1 MKDVLYRYDIKYMY
15 SGIRELKLN
24 EYKII
29 KRTRC
34 GVWIN
39 LDYGR
44 KKFVNLTANK
54 KWACE
59 TEEQAK
65 KSFKMRKIRQA
76 EKILSQLGEVKRAL
90 NIAGIEYK
98 IEYDKLTITGGI
110 SQ

>member
-15 SGIRELKLN
+15 SGMRELELN

-34 GVWIN
+34 GVWIY

-76 EKILSQLGEVKRAL
+76 ERILEQLDEVKIAL
-90 NIAGIEYK
+90 NMAGIKYK
-98 IEYDKLTITGGI
+98 IEHDELDVEDW
-110 SQ
+110 